1 MSVKIIAEIGQAHEG
16 SLGMAHAYIDALAD
30 TGVDVVKFQTHIAEP
45 ESSRY
50 EPFRIPMSGQDQS
63 RLDYWK
69 RMEFTLEQWASL
81 KIHCE
86 EKNLEFLST
95 PFSNAAVDILER
107 IGVNAYKIGSGDV
120 GNPLLIEKIAQT
132 GKPVILSN
140 GLVDETELDETIKF
154 LKTSKLETSVLQC
167 TSDYPTTPEQYNFN
181 QIPYL
186 KKRYSLPVGF
196 SDHSGKPET
205 AIAALCFGAEILE
218 FHAVF
223 SRDQYG
229 PDVSSSLTIR
239 EIKNTVDALRRI
251 ERSIQNKKNR
261 SPRFEEYKSIFGKSL
276 SVNKDLIKGHILTFE
291 DLEAKKPSGY
301 GISANEY
308 KTIIGKK
315 LAKTKT
321 KWDFLN
327 FDDFE

>member
-16 SLGMAHAYIDALAD
+16 SLGMAHAYIDVLAD
-30 TGVDVVKFQTHIAEP
+30 TGVDVIKFQTHIAEA
-45 ESSRY
+45 ESSIY
-50 EPFRIPMSGQDQS
+50 EPFRIQMSGQDKS
-63 RLDYWK
+63 RQDYWK

-86 EKNLEFLST
+86 EKKLEFLST
-95 PFSNAAVDILER
+95 PFSNAAVDLLER
-107 IGVNAYKIGSGDV
+107 VGVNAYKIGSGDV
-120 GNPLLIEKIAQT
+120 GNPLLIEKIART

-140 GLVDETELDETIKF
+140 GLVDETELDQTIKF
-154 LKTSKLETSVLQC
+154 LKSNKIETSVLQC
-167 TSDYPTTPEQYNFN
+167 TSEYPTKPEQYNFN

-186 KKRYSLPVGF
+186 KERYSLPVGF

-218 FHAVF
+218 FHTVF

-229 PDVSSSLTIR
+229 PDVSSSLTIK
-239 EIKNTVDALRRI
+239 EIKNTVDAVRRI
-251 ERSIQNKKNR
+251 ERSIQNKETR

-276 SVNKDLIKGHILTFE
+276 SVNKDLNKGHILTFE
-291 DLEAKKPSGY
+291 DLEAKKPAGH
-301 GISANEY
+301 GISAHEY